1 MQQPCVHHSINFE
14 TLYSAYWK
22 RVVRFCATYLSNCP
36 DGTAEEVAQDV
47 FLAAHRA
54 MAEQRYR
61 GEGSITAWLFS
72 IARNLC
78 YKTHRDLYRRTIPL
92 SLRQLE
98 RDITHLEDDVNNMM
112 HDNSSRIRDR
122 LWLVRDRLTLARI
135 GLDHERER
143 LQQRVQE
150 SVHCT
155 PSASLEAQSLATDS
169 LAVLQHSLQRLARCQ
184 RQAYTL
190 LHLHLIQGVP
200 MRDVAQRQGVSR
212 STAHRHLMHA
222 KATLRQVYTSA
233 WDSDMSEQNLPS
245 NGYCALS
252 KS

>member
-1 MQQPCVHHSINFE
+1 MQQPCVHNPIDFD
-14 TLYSAYWK
+14 TLYSTYWK
-22 RVVRFCATYLSNCP
+22 RVVRFCATCLPTCP

-47 FLAAHRA
+47 FLAVHRA
-54 MAEQRYR
+54 IAEQRYR
-61 GEGSITAWLFS
+61 GEGSISAWLFG

-98 RDITHLEDDVNNMM
+98 RDITRLEDDVTYMM
-112 HDNSSRIRDR
+112 HENSSRVRDR

-135 GLDHERER
+135 GLEHERER
-143 LQQRVQE
+143 LQRRVQE

-155 PSASLEAQSLATDS
+155 PPASLEAQSLATDT

-190 LHLHLIQGVP
+190 LYLHLIQGVS

-212 STAHRHLMHA
+212 STVHRNLTQA
-222 KATLRQVYTSA
+222 KATLRQVYAST
-233 WDSDMSEQNLPS
+233 WDADMSEEGTQGAGS
-245 NGYCALS
+245 WAIS
-252 KS
+252 QS